1 MVENGPFQ
9 MVERVGVDHIHAW
22 REDMLSAK
30 RDDLKTIW
38 DSLNPTPKVF
48 FKSKY
53 ENECC
58 WVVNEVVAGVLI
70 SAATEVQKE
79 EEWMTLASWRR
90 FWTEP
95 H

>member
-1 MVENGPFQ
+1 
-9 MVERVGVDHIHAW
+9 
-22 REDMLSAK
+22 MLSAK

-58 WVVNEVVAGVLI
+58 WVVNEVVGGVLI
-70 SAATEVQKE
+70 SAATEEQKE
-79 EEWMTLASWRR
+79 EEWMTPEEILDGTTINWHKKYKQA
-90 FWTEP
+90 
-95 H
+95 